1 MALFSFNISRLVKV
15 ISFLSIGVYAWPLIF
30 KIPRTLR
37 ILFEAFRPGGYG
49 IADKDFWAFSR
60 VDAGF
65 RPWYTKI
72 ARDYET
78 QGRFGYVWDDGLG
91 MPLGVRIY
99 NNLGTYKILYWLG
112 HRRMM
117 ALGYTLM
124 LLSNVILVSSH
135 FGLLIGVLTGLIAAG
150 SPLLI
155 ASYTHFGK
163 PEMFWWAFTIPV
175 IYLGL
180 AGQGLWAGLGWSILT
195 VFNLSVSYMI
205 ILLLGPALL
214 IALFLHG
221 TLLVGLAGVIP
232 GIGKNIIRLTYMWR
246 SGFMGR
252 ITSEQARLWKRPLRP
267 QISELILWF
276 PFLLSVALATYV
288 SASPIVG
295 IFIIIFGI
303 GVNWFNYRVIY
314 LNDPQSFNI
323 AFWVIGLVFA
333 CISHS
338 LCALL
343 AIALML
349 YVNPNL
355 YGFPLPEAET
365 NPDMDKLERWMSN
378 VNKAMRIFPA
388 LAPLSLPRPTE
399 LMHFFDQIPNGAR
412 LIAESD
418 GDPRTKS
425 RFRAFWQ
432 WTEEF
437 LPARQIDLVSEMYT
451 RAVEPELVDKYLTPF
466 NAQQMTLDEMKRI
479 CQTLGVSY
487 IVTYTK
493 ETAALLE
500 EAGYHS
506 IASVNLATL
515 DDFLAAI
522 ANVPPVEL
530 NLFKISTSETII
542 APAVSWSLKA
552 NELTWSAHANQ
563 AYVIRYRYSPEFR
576 AYQNGQALAVTP
588 IKPMSDLPLR
598 FMQVT
603 AVMDGPITLKFHPR
617 WL

>member
-1 MALFSFNISRLVKV
+1 MTKIIN
-15 ISFLSIGVYAWPLIF
+15 FLSIGLYAWPLIF
-30 KIPRTLR
+30 KIPSTLR

-99 NNLGTYKILYWLG
+99 NNLGTYKLLYWLG

-117 ALGYTLM
+117 ALGYILM
-124 LLSNVILVSSH
+124 ILAIVILVSLY
-135 FGLLIGVLTGLIAAG
+135 FGFVIGGLAGVIAAG

-155 ASYTHFGK
+155 VSYTHFGK

-195 VFNLSVSYMI
+195 IFNLSVSYMI

-214 IALFLHG
+214 IALFVHG
-221 TLLVGLAGVIP
+221 TLLVGIAGAIP

-246 SGFMGR
+246 SGFMGS
-252 ITSEQARLWKRPLRP
+252 ITSEQTRLWKRPLRP
-267 QISELILWF
+267 QITEMILWF
-276 PFLLSVALATYV
+276 PFLLSVTLSSCA
-288 SASPIVG
+288 SSSPILG
-295 IFIIIFGI
+295 IFIILFGI

-314 LNDPQSFNI
+314 LNDPQSFNA
-323 AFWVIGLVFA
+323 AFWVIGLIFA

-355 YGFPLPEAET
+355 YNFPLLDVET
-365 NPDMDKLERWMSN
+365 NPCIDKVDRWLRN
-378 VNKAMRIFPA
+378 ENKAMRIFPA

-412 LIAESD
+412 FIAESD
-418 GDPRTKS
+418 GDPRAGS
-425 RFRAFWQ
+425 RFRMFWQ

-451 RAVEPELVDKYLTPF
+451 RAVEPDLVDRYLTTF
-466 NAQQMTLDEMKRI
+466 SAQQMTADEMTRL
-479 CQTLGVSY
+479 CQNLGASH
-487 IVTYTK
+487 IVTHTK
-493 ETAALLE
+493 ETAALLKD
-500 EAGYHS
+500 AGHRS
-506 IASVNLATL
+506 IANVDLATL
-515 DDFLAAI
+515 DEFSAVI

-530 NLFKISTSETII
+530 NLFEIAAFEAII
-542 APAVSWSLKA
+542 APAVSWSRIA
-552 NELTWSAHANQ
+552 NDLTWLACADQS
-563 AYVIRYRYSPEFR
+563 YIIRYRYSPEFR
-576 AYQNGQALAVTP
+576 AYQNGQKLTVEP
-588 IKPMSDLPLR
+588 FNPMSDLPLQ

-603 AVMDGPITLKFHPR
+603 AVADGPVTLKFRPH
-617 WL
+617 WF